1 MTSEAA
7 PAVDDATPAPQVDHF
22 GIVVR
27 DLAAALAFYRD
38 AMGCDV
44 TDPVVR
50 EGQGITKAYVRF
62 GNMQVEL
69 IAPTVAESPIKHVL
83 EDHNASDFLARNPGG
98 GLHHVCYAVPDLLA
112 TREDLDPARLS
123 HARHERRRHRRGRRP
138 DLIPR
143 SGERR
148 WCPDRAQAG
157 NAGDL
162 APA

>member
-1 MTSEAA
+1 MTSKAA

-112 TREDLDPARLS
+112 TRDDLVRRGYRMLGTSGVVTGGAGAPISFLDPAN
-123 HARHERRRHRRGRRP
+123 ADGV
-138 DLIPR
+138 LI
-143 SGERR
+143 ELK
-148 WCPDRAQAG
+148 QAT
-157 NAGDL
+157 
-162 APA
+162 PAT

>member
-7 PAVDDATPAPQVDHF
+7 PAADDATAAPQVDHF

-38 AMGCDV
+38 ALGCDV

-83 EDHNASDFLARNPGG
+83 EDHNASDFLNAIRAADCTTSAMRCPTSWRR
-98 GLHHVCYAVPDLLA
+98 A
-112 TREDLDPARLS
+112 TISSGAAIACWVRAASSPAGP
-123 HARHERRRHRRGRRP
+123 A
-138 DLIPR
+138 PR
-143 SGERR
+143 SHSSIRR
-148 WCPDRAQAG
+148 TPMAS
-157 NAGDL
+157 
-162 APA
+162 